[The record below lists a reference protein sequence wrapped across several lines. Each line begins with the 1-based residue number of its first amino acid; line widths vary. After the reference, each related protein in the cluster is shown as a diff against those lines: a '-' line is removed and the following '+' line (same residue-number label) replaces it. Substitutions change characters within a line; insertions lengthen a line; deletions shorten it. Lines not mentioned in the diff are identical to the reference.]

1 MLEGGRSAIPPPT
14 TALLRAAEGRLLRA
28 RPSGASERSERTN
41 EGETVTITTVDSIGG
56 GAARDVTAGLTS
68 RHTDVREKVI
78 EGVLIA
84 TLAASLLILAV
95 LIADMIQR
103 SWSVWTDRGTSFL
116 TSGLSIT
123 DASEA
128 GVWPGIKG
136 TIVLMIL
143 VVAMAFPLGIACAV
157 YLEEYAG
164 KSGFARWTRV
174 NVRNLAGVPSVVY
187 GLLGLGIFV
196 KVLNSF
202 GEPSADLQDS
212 GFLPF
217 RWLGNALD
225 WVSGNNGRNVIAG
238 GLVLTALVL
247 PIVIITTMEALRAV
261 PRAIREGALGVGATQ
276 WETIRHHVLPAASP
290 GILTG
295 TVLALARAAGEAA
308 PILIIGAVTGTL
320 ITGDQDFFEQ
330 LSGPFTGLPAVI
342 FSYARLPGDEFR
354 AITAAAALVLLVLV
368 LLMNGFALWLRNRY
382 ERKW

>member
-1 MLEGGRSAIPPPT
+1 V
-14 TALLRAAEGRLLRA
+14 
-28 RPSGASERSERTN
+28 
-41 EGETVTITTVDSIGG
+41 TVTTLDSMGG

-68 RHTDVREKVI
+68 RHTDVREKVV

-84 TLAASLLILAV
+84 TLAASLLIIAV

-103 SWSVWTDRGTSFL
+103 SWSVWTDRGTDFL
-116 TSGLSIT
+116 SSGLSIT

-136 TIVLMIL
+136 TIVLMTL
-143 VVAMAFPLGIACAV
+143 VVALAFPLGIACAV

-202 GEPSADLQDS
+202 GQPGGDLQDS
-212 GFLPF
+212 GFPPF

-225 WVSGNNGRNVIAG
+225 WFSGNNGRNVMAG
-238 GLVLTALVL
+238 GLVLSALVL

-295 TVLALARAAGEAA
+295 TVLGLARAAGEAA
-308 PILIIGAVTGTL
+308 PILIVGAVTGTL
-320 ITGDQDFFEQ
+320 ITGDQNLVEQ

-342 FSYARLPGDEFR
+342 FSYARLPGDDFR

-368 LLMNGFALWLRNRY
+368 LLMNGFAIWLRNRY